1 MGSEINSAELEVL
14 ESKFNAFLNLTIVGA
29 SRDYYDKERLY
40 YTREIAIL
48 DDYNLDER
56 IRSRIEREASKIDSY
71 DELGPFSENFK
82 LNIAFESLSDIEQ
95 TVIFLYFK
103 KKYKSSEIAV
113 MLNISVQSISRIKKR
128 ALKHMKEFIEEMND
142 YE

>member
-14 ESKFNAFLNLTIVGA
+14 ESKFNAFLNLTIAGA

-40 YTREIAIL
+40 YIREIAIL

-103 KKYKSSEIAV
+103 KQYKSSEIAA
-113 MLNISVQSISRIKKR
+113 MLNMSVQSISRIKKR
-128 ALKHMKEFIEEMND
+128 ALKYMKEFIEEMND